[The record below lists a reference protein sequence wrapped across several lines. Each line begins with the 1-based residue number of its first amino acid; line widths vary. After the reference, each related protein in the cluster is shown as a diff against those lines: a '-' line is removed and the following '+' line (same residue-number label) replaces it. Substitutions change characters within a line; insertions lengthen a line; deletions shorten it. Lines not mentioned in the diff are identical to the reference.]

1 MPRTRQSDPLLTQTA
16 SEKFNLID
24 LIPTY
29 DEGESLGIRRFL
41 EKINGVANLGKWS
54 NDEKVTIL
62 KLKLAGIAEEFF
74 LSDPTHSHLTEYN
87 DIARILIKRFEKA
100 VPLSTR
106 LHLFSSCMQGSS
118 ESVQEFAAHINKLGT
133 QIFQSG
139 NSAQNT
145 AVRSVNDQLLQS
157 RFISDLR
164 NDIRRFV
171 LARDPMNLEESIS
184 AALIEEQNMKLNQ
197 IANDE
202 RSGLS
207 PSQTENSVISALTNK
222 LEEINLRVGRLQEA
236 SSVTARKT
244 DFRKLNE
251 ITLTQDF
258 VIPTLDDILHEIS
271 GSNYFSALDMKSAFN
286 QIPLHF
292 ADRHKTA
299 FSTPDGDK
307 YEFNRLCFG
316 LKNSLKAF
324 QSIAQEVLG
333 DLLHNGALVYIDD
346 IILFTKTIDEHFELL
361 GKVFERFERIHLKF
375 NPSKCQF
382 LTKSCKFLGF
392 VVTPEG
398 IIIDKNKSVS
408 INEFPVPTD
417 QKQIKSF
424 LGCCNFYRRYIKNFA
439 KRALPLTNLL
449 RKDTPFQWTSETQEA
464 FDDIKKAILN
474 PPVLALPDPNAELQ
488 ITTDALSRGIGAVLE
503 QKYPN
508 SEVKP
513 LYFFPKKLNPSQSK
527 YNATVLEFFAIYT
540 ALNFFRP
547 FLLGRKFKVFTDHK
561 PLAGFLSNKNPSSKI
576 LRWKLVLEEFNYDI
590 HYIRGSLNSVAD
602 HLSRCINNITIALPD
617 SKDLI
622 KMQHEDSVLS
632 TIIQKID
639 QNNAGPQVRNYF
651 INGEGLLCH
660 LSKRLSRS
668 PRSNTTRKQVCIP
681 HCLKAKTLESVHS
694 EYGGHLKF
702 FKTYHRLSENFF
714 WQNMYKDTKN
724 FVRSCT
730 ICLSRKNA
738 FKIPPAPH
746 QPVEQSQKPGET
758 CHIDIFGP
766 LKTTPKGN
774 IYSYVLSMIDA
785 FTKYIHIVP
794 LPDIRWS
801 TISKAF
807 FDNYIVHRGCPHK
820 LVVDNATYF
829 KSSEFVE
836 FCRVMG
842 IHKRHISSYSA
853 HVNGRVEKP
862 NQSLANILASI
873 SQNIND
879 WDEQIPHTMLALN
892 SAIHEA
898 TYTSPFFLEHGRD
911 IRLSYTYE
919 KNSDTPQNKYEYVEK
934 LLPSLEQIFNKVLNN
949 LKDQEASH
957 VDLSTRATK
966 QHHYDHKIGAL
977 CFIKT
982 PNIKSNLS
990 PKLRPKF
997 DGPYRVIER
1006 FSNVNYRVQ
1015 HVEQLRKRFN
1025 THVNRMI
1032 PFIKRFSYLH
1042 LNNLDDLQPDETEV
1056 KGIVPSP
1063 RYNLR
1068 ARAGNSAH

>member
-1 MPRTRQSDPLLTQTA
+1 MKIITINNYEDFSSDFPVSQDILPPLT
-16 SEKFNLID
+16 EKDFNLSGLDSKIKNRLFQL
-24 LIPTY
+24 LISHKSAFARSTV
-29 DEGESLGIRRFL
+29 ELSAAAMEHHRISLQHDYPIKCPIYKIPFNLRNEFRRQIADL
-41 EKINGVANLGKWS
+41 EK
-54 NDEKVTIL
+54 
-62 KLKLAGIAEEFF
+62 AGII
-74 LSDPTHSHLTEYN
+74 SKSNSQYN
-87 DIARILIKRFEKA
+87 TPALFVKQKEKW
-100 VPLSTR
+100 R
-106 LHLFSSCMQGSS
+106 L
-118 ESVQEFAAHINKLGT
+118 
-133 QIFQSG
+133 
-139 NSAQNT
+139 
-145 AVRSVNDQLLQS
+145 
-157 RFISDLR
+157 
-164 NDIRRFV
+164 V
-171 LARDPMNLEESIS
+171 L
-184 AALIEEQNMKLNQ
+184 
-197 IANDE
+197 
-202 RSGLS
+202 
-207 PSQTENSVISALTNK
+207 
-222 LEEINLRVGRLQEA
+222 
-236 SSVTARKT
+236 

-251 ITLTQDF
+251 ITLTQGF

-271 GSNYFSALDMKSAFN
+271 GSNY
-286 QIPLHF
+286 
-292 ADRHKTA
+292 
-299 FSTPDGDK
+299 
-307 YEFNRLCFG
+307 E
-316 LKNSLKAF
+316 
-324 QSIAQEVLG
+324 EVLG
-333 DLLHNGALVYIDD
+333 DLLHHGALVYIDD

-361 GKVFERFERIHLKF
+361 G
-375 NPSKCQF
+375 
-382 LTKSCKFLGF
+382 F

-398 IIIDKNKSVS
+398 ILIDKDKSVS
-408 INEFPVPTD
+408 IYEFPVPKD

-449 RKDTPFQWTSETQEA
+449 RKDTPFEWTSETQEA

-474 PPVLALPDPNAELQ
+474 PPVLALPDQSAELQ
-488 ITTDALSRGIGAVLE
+488 ITTDASSRGIGAVLE

-513 LYFFPKKLNPSQSK
+513 LHFFSKKLNPSQSK

-576 LRWKLVLEEFNYDI
+576 LRWKLALEEFNYDI

-602 HLSRCINNITIALPD
+602 HLSRYISNITIALSD

-622 KMQHEDSVLS
+622 NMQREDSVLS

-639 QNNAGPQVRNYF
+639 QNDVSPQISNYF

-660 LSKRLSRS
+660 LSKRPSRS

-681 HCLKAKTLESVHS
+681 HCLKAKILESVHS

-714 WQNMYKDTKN
+714 WHNMYKDTKN

-746 QPVEQSQKPGET
+746 QLVEQSTEKGET
-758 CHIDIFGP
+758 CHMDIFGP
-766 LKTTPKGN
+766 LKTTLK
-774 IYSYVLSMIDA
+774 DA
-785 FTKYIHIVP
+785 FTEYIHIVP
-794 LPDIRWS
+794 LPDIRSS

-836 FCRVMG
+836 FCTVMG
-842 IHKRHISSYSA
+842 IQKRHISSYSA
-853 HVNGRVEKP
+853 HANGRVEKP

-873 SQNIND
+873 SQNTND
-879 WDEQIPHTMLALN
+879 WDEQLPHTMLALN

-934 LLPSLEQIFNKVLNN
+934 LLPSLEHTFNKVLNN

-957 VDLSTRATK
+957 VELSTRATK
-966 QHHYDHKIGAL
+966 QHHYDYKIGSL

-997 DGPYRVIER
+997 KGPYRVIER

-1042 LNNLDDLQPDETEV
+1042 LKNLDQLQPDETEV
-1056 KGIVPSP
+1056 IGSSTRGEFTSYKPAFLQAARKLAQCTHRICLKAAFKKALEKVDSAGDFTRHSP
-1063 RYNLR
+1063 TFERFRL
-1068 ARAGNSAH
+1068 

>member
-1 MPRTRQSDPLLTQTA
+1 MTQG
-16 SEKFNLID
+16 
-24 LIPTY
+24 P
-29 DEGESLGIRRFL
+29 
-41 EKINGVANLGKWS
+41 
-54 NDEKVTIL
+54 
-62 KLKLAGIAEEFF
+62 
-74 LSDPTHSHLTEYN
+74 
-87 DIARILIKRFEKA
+87 
-100 VPLSTR
+100 
-106 LHLFSSCMQGSS
+106 S
-118 ESVQEFAAHINKLGT
+118 ESVQEFAARINKLGT

-145 AVRSVNDQLLQS
+145 AVRNANDQLLQS
-157 RFISDLR
+157 RFISGLR

-171 LARDPMNLEESIS
+171 LSRDPLNLEQSIN

-197 IANDE
+197 IASEE

-207 PSQTENSVISALTNK
+207 SAQTENPVLSALADR
-222 LEEINLRVGRLQEA
+222 LQEINLRVGRLQEA
-236 SSVTARKT
+236 SAVTARKSGGNYFNRRENVFKCFYCGIQGHRQAECRKRQRDERAARYQPPRRNAASEYSSSSSPRPGGRHVHFREST
-244 DFRKLNE
+244 LRDNYAAPRHSKEKWRLVLDFRKLNE
-251 ITLTQDF
+251 ITVTQDF

-307 YEFNRLCFG
+307 YQFNRLCFG
-316 LKNSLKAF
+316 LKNSPKAF

-333 DLLHNGALVYIDD
+333 DLLHHGALVYIDD

-361 GKVFERFERIHLKF
+361 G
-375 NPSKCQF
+375 
-382 LTKSCKFLGF
+382 F

-398 IIIDKNKSVS
+398 ILIDKDKSVS
-408 INEFPVPTD
+408 INEFPVPKD

-449 RKDTPFQWTSETQEA
+449 RKDTPFEWTSETQEA

-474 PPVLALPDPNAELQ
+474 PPVLALPDQSAELQ
-488 ITTDALSRGIGAVLE
+488 ITTDASSRGIGAVLE

-513 LYFFPKKLNPSQSK
+513 LYFFSKKLNPSQSK

-576 LRWKLVLEEFNYDI
+576 LRWKLALEEFNYDI

-602 HLSRCINNITIALPD
+602 HLSRYINNITIALPD

-622 KMQHEDSVLS
+622 NMQREDSVLS

-639 QNNAGPQVRNYF
+639 QNDISPQISNYF
-651 INGEGLLCH
+651 INVEGLLCH
-660 LSKRLSRS
+660 LSKRPSRS
-668 PRSNTTRKQVCIP
+668 PRSSTTRKQVCIP
-681 HCLKAKTLESVHS
+681 HCLKAKILESVHS

-702 FKTYHRLSENFF
+702 LKTYHRLSENFF
-714 WQNMYKDTKN
+714 WHNMYKDTKN

-746 QPVEQSQKPGET
+746 QLVEQSTEPGET
-758 CHIDIFGP
+758 CHMDIFGP
-766 LKTTPKGN
+766 LKTTLKGN
-774 IYSYVLSMIDA
+774 SYVLSMIDA

-794 LPDIRWS
+794 LPDTRSS

-842 IHKRHISSYSA
+842 IQKRHISSYSA
-853 HVNGRVEKP
+853 HVNGRVEKT
-862 NQSLANILASI
+862 QSIAS
-873 SQNIND
+873 QYPCINFTK
-879 WDEQIPHTMLALN
+879 HK
-892 SAIHEA
+892 
-898 TYTSPFFLEHGRD
+898 
-911 IRLSYTYE
+911 RL
-919 KNSDTPQNKYEYVEK
+919 
-934 LLPSLEQIFNKVLNN
+934 
-949 LKDQEASH
+949 
-957 VDLSTRATK
+957 
-966 QHHYDHKIGAL
+966 G
-977 CFIKT
+977 
-982 PNIKSNLS
+982 
-990 PKLRPKF
+990 
-997 DGPYRVIER
+997 
-1006 FSNVNYRVQ
+1006 
-1015 HVEQLRKRFN
+1015 
-1025 THVNRMI
+1025 
-1032 PFIKRFSYLH
+1032 
-1042 LNNLDDLQPDETEV
+1042 
-1056 KGIVPSP
+1056 
-1063 RYNLR
+1063 
-1068 ARAGNSAH
+1068 

>member
-1 MPRTRQSDPLLTQTA
+1 
-16 SEKFNLID
+16 
-24 LIPTY
+24 
-29 DEGESLGIRRFL
+29 
-41 EKINGVANLGKWS
+41 
-54 NDEKVTIL
+54 
-62 KLKLAGIAEEFF
+62 
-74 LSDPTHSHLTEYN
+74 
-87 DIARILIKRFEKA
+87 
-100 VPLSTR
+100 
-106 LHLFSSCMQGSS
+106 
-118 ESVQEFAAHINKLGT
+118 
-133 QIFQSG
+133 
-139 NSAQNT
+139 
-145 AVRSVNDQLLQS
+145 
-157 RFISDLR
+157 
-164 NDIRRFV
+164 
-171 LARDPMNLEESIS
+171 
-184 AALIEEQNMKLNQ
+184 
-197 IANDE
+197 
-202 RSGLS
+202 
-207 PSQTENSVISALTNK
+207 
-222 LEEINLRVGRLQEA
+222 
-236 SSVTARKT
+236 
-244 DFRKLNE
+244 
-251 ITLTQDF
+251 
-258 VIPTLDDILHEIS
+258 
-271 GSNYFSALDMKSAFN
+271 MKSAFN

-292 ADRHKTA
+292 VDRHKTA

-316 LKNSLKAF
+316 LKNSPKAF

-346 IILFTKTIDEHFELL
+346 IILFTETIDEHFELL
-361 GKVFERFERIHLKF
+361 SKVFERFERVHLKF

-398 IIIDKNKSVS
+398 ILIDKDKSVS

-449 RKDTPFQWTSETQEA
+449 RKDTPFEWTSETQEA

-474 PPVLALPDPNAELQ
+474 PPVLALPDPDAELK
-488 ITTDALSRGIGAVLE
+488 ITTDASSRGIGAVLE

-508 SEVKP
+508 SE
-513 LYFFPKKLNPSQSK
+513 
-527 YNATVLEFFAIYT
+527 
-540 ALNFFRP
+540 
-547 FLLGRKFKVFTDHK
+547 
-561 PLAGFLSNKNPSSKI
+561 
-576 LRWKLVLEEFNYDI
+576 
-590 HYIRGSLNSVAD
+590 IRGSLNSVAD
-602 HLSRCINNITIALPD
+602 HLSRCVNNITIALPD
-617 SKDLI
+617 SEDLI
-622 KMQHEDSVLS
+622 KMQHEDPVLS
-632 TIIQKID
+632 PIIQKID
-639 QNNAGPQVRNYF
+639 QNDVSPQVSNYF

-660 LSKRLSRS
+660 LSKRPSRS

-681 HCLKAKTLESVHS
+681 HCLKARILESVHS

-730 ICLSRKNA
+730 VCLSRKNA

-746 QPVEQSQKPGET
+746 QPVEQSQEPGET

-774 IYSYVLSMIDA
+774 IYIYSYVLSMIDA

-794 LPDIRWS
+794 LPDIKSS

-873 SQNIND
+873 SQNTND
-879 WDEQIPHTMLALN
+879 WDEQLPHTMLALN

-911 IRLSYTYE
+911 IRLSYTYR
-919 KNSDTPQNKYEYVEK
+919 KTPTNHK
-934 LLPSLEQIFNKVLNN
+934 IN
-949 LKDQEASH
+949 QEASH

-966 QHHYDHKIGAL
+966 QHHYDYKIGSL

-982 PNIKSNLS
+982 PNMKSNLS

-997 DGPYRVIER
+997 EGPYRVIER

-1015 HVEQLRKRFN
+1015 HVEQLRERFN

-1068 ARAGNSAH
+1068 ARAGNSAR